1 VEKFQPGSAGT
12 GETMKPIGGARV
24 AVTEGE
30 GVIVGLC
37 KLEEETA
44 FGKYAK
50 VVHSGMGRL
59 ARLRGR
65 MGQLA
70 AGPIGPKVKEKFF
83 SK

>member
-1 VEKFQPGSAGT
+1 
-12 GETMKPIGGARV
+12 V

-30 GVIVGLC
+30 GVIAELR

-50 VVHSGMGRL
+50 AMQAGMGQL
-59 ARLRGR
+59 AGLRGR
-65 MGQLA
+65 MGRLA

-83 SK
+83 SE